1 MLTKLE
7 IHNYKSIYDATIEL
21 EPFTLLIGA
30 NGTGKSNLVSLLEEL
45 SQGVKENVVNAFRG
59 RTDVYMYKNLEKH
72 LSFLHE
78 DQYMTITHSSGRE
91 FELENGSLYAKNRLE
106 ESTAIDLPLSVTF
119 PLDEFPLDF
128 NVKNSRVFRL
138 APSRVGGSEK
148 IVVHPIVQEDG
159 YGVVQVLDSLKT
171 GDREDLFL
179 KIEDQLGKYIPEIEK
194 ISFIPEQ
201 NAKKLQVR
209 EKYIP
214 KPVPVEML
222 SEGTKL
228 VLAILTILYQEHPP
242 SLVCI
247 EDIDRGLHPRLFQ
260 QIVELCND
268 LSRKLNIQIIAT
280 THNPYILDEFVGNE
294 SAVVIVEKKEGCT
307 TFTTLAE
314 RLAQVQ
320 DNGEEMPLGAV
331 WYSGLVGGVPKR

>member
-138 APSRVGGSEK
+138 A
-148 IVVHPIVQEDG
+148 EDG
-159 YGVVQVLDSLKT
+159 SGVVQVLDSLKT

-179 KIEDQLGKYIPEIEK
+179 IIEKRLKEYIPEIEK
-194 ISFIPEQ
+194 ISFISEKD
-201 NAKKLQVR
+201 AKKLQVR

-214 KPVPVEML
+214 KPVPVEIL
-222 SEGTKL
+222 SEGTQL
-228 VLAILTILYQEHPP
+228 VLTILTILYQEHPP

>member
-7 IHNYKSIYDATIEL
+7 ICNYKSIYDATIEL
-21 EPFTLLIGA
+21 SPFTLLIGA
-30 NGTGKSNLVSLLEEL
+30 NGTGKSNLISL
-45 SQGVKENVVNAFRG
+45 FRG
-59 RTDVYMYKNLEKH
+59 ISERIATITSVTRQKEIYSAKYSGKFQKH
-72 LSFLHE
+72 LKFLE
-78 DQYMTITHSSGRE
+78 RDQQIRIWASNGKNCILKGEVISSLSTFSPE
-91 FELENGSLYAKNRLE
+91 KPTPIDEL
-106 ESTAIDLPLSVTF
+106 
-119 PLDEFPLDF
+119 LDVKIF
-128 NVKNSRVFRL
+128 NLN
-138 APSRVGGSEK
+138 PSRPGKSEA
-148 IVVHPIVQEDG
+148 IVLGPTVLEDG
-159 YGVVQVLDSLKT
+159 SGVVQVLDSLKT

-179 KIEDQLGKYIPEIEK
+179 RIESQLGQYIPEIEK
-194 ISFIPEQ
+194 ISFISEQ
-201 NAKKLQVR
+201 DAKRLQVR

>member
-21 EPFTLLIGA
+21 SPFTLLIGA

-45 SQGVKENVVNAFRG
+45 SQGAKENVINTFRG
-59 RTDVYMYKNLEKH
+59 RTDVYVYKNLKKH
-72 LSFLHE
+72 LRFLSE

-91 FELENGSLYAKNRLE
+91 FELENGSLYAKSRLE
-106 ESTAIDLPLSVTF
+106 GSAAIDFPLSM
-119 PLDEFPLDF
+119 EFPLDF
-128 NVKNSRVFRL
+128 SIKNSRVFRL
-138 APSRVGGSEK
+138 VPSQVGGSEK

-201 NAKKLQVR
+201 DAKKLQVR

-214 KPVPVEML
+214 KPVPVEIL

-228 VLAILTILYQEHPP
+228 VLTILTILYQEHPP

>member
-7 IHNYKSIYDATIEL
+7 IYNYKSIYNATIEL
-21 EPFTLLIGA
+21 SPFTLLIGA
-30 NGTGKSNLVSLLEEL
+30 NGTGKSNLISLL
-45 SQGVKENVVNAFRG
+45 R
-59 RTDVYMYKNLEKH
+59 EKH
-72 LSFLHE
+72 YDDKGEFIMHKDVICHHYKYNLKKHFSHESE
-78 DQYMTITHSSGRE
+78 DQAIKINTSEGLTYEI
-91 FELENGSLYAKNRLE
+91 LDGSLYLKCQDLE
-106 ESTAIDLPLSVTF
+106 GDPFPEEIDSIRAF
-119 PLDEFPLDF
+119 QLD
-128 NVKNSRVFRL
+128 
-138 APSRVGGSEK
+138 PSLLGDGEP
-148 IVVHPIVQEDG
+148 IIENPTVHENG
-159 YGVVQVLDSLKT
+159 AGVIQVLDSLKT
-171 GDREDLFL
+171 GDREDAFRM
-179 KIEDQLGKYIPEIEK
+179 IEKKLAEYVPEIEK
-194 ISFIPEQ
+194 IIFVPEKGF
-201 NAKKLQVR
+201 KKLQVR
-209 EKYIP
+209 EKHIS
-214 KPVPVEML
+214 KPVPVEIL

-228 VLAILTILYQEHPP
+228 VLTILTILYQENPP